1 MVYLLQVY
9 LGDALY
15 SEDQARQLVDMG
27 LGSLEDVKEALQQ
40 CGNDASE
47 AANLLLHN
55 RR

>member
-1 MVYLLQVY
+1 MAYLLLAH
-9 LGDALY
+9 LGSAPS
-15 SEDQARQLVDMG
+15 SEDQVRQLVDMG
-27 LGSLEDVKEALQQ
+27 LGSREDVREALQQ